1 MTRTIVTALFV
12 SAICEW
18 IAGHNR
24 TASRQLGMALAASK
38 WAVAS

>member
-12 SAICEW
+12 SAVCEW

-24 TASRQLGMALAASK
+24 TASRQMGMALAAGRLVVS
-38 WAVAS
+38 